1 MTIRATFEPFT
12 DRQKATI
19 TEAFARPDI
28 YDYLAKLAKKLH
40 RTQKEIIYQARELGV
55 SAEYEQAKARYHK
68 LHERLSRIGASNRS
82 QYTFYHDIEKKQIT
96 VCFRSRYEYSGDL
109 AAVFD
114 EDPNLLEL
122 QKISRTQTDSRLN
135 DLYFRLQDENKADER
150 DE

>member
-40 RTQKEIIYQARELGV
+40 RTQKEIIHQARELGV

-82 QYTFYHDIEKKQIT
+82 QYTFYHDSEKKQIT
-96 VCFRSRYEYSGDL
+96 VYFCSRYEDL

-135 DLYFRLQDENKADER
+135 DLYLRLQDENKADER

>member
-1 MTIRATFEPFT
+1 MTKRATFEPFT
-12 DRQKATI
+12 ERQKATI

-40 RTQKEIIYQARELGV
+40 RTQKEIIHQARELGI
-55 SAEYEQAKARYHK
+55 SEEYDKAKARYHK
-68 LHERLSRIGASNRS
+68 LHERLSRLGASNRS
-82 QYTFYHDIEKKQIT
+82 QYTFFHDTDKKEIT
-96 VCFRSRYEYSGDL
+96 VYFHSRYEYTGDL

-135 DLYFRLQDENKADER
+135 DLYLRLVDENRAE
-150 DE
+150 

>member
-12 DRQKATI
+12 DRQKQTI
-19 TEAFARPDI
+19 TEAFARTDI
-28 YDYLAKLAKKLH
+28 YDYLAKLARKL
-40 RTQKEIIYQARELGV
+40 RCTQKEIIYQARELGV
-55 SAEYEQAKARYHK
+55 SDEYEKAKSRYHK

-82 QYTFYHDIEKKQIT
+82 QYTFYHDSEKKQIT
-96 VCFRSRYEYSGDL
+96 VYFCSRYEDL

-135 DLYFRLQDENKADER
+135 DLYLRLQDENKAE
-150 DE
+150 

>member
-12 DRQKATI
+12 DRQKEIIIA
-19 TEAFARPDI
+19 AFARADI
-28 YDYLAKLAKKLH
+28 YDYLPKVARRTR

-55 SAEYEQAKARYHK
+55 SGEYEKAKARYHK

-82 QYTFYHDIEKKQIT
+82 QYTFFHDSDKKQIT
-96 VCFRSRYEYSGDL
+96 VFFRSRYEYSGDL

-114 EDPNLLEL
+114 ENPNLLEL

-135 DLYFRLQDENKADER
+135 DLYLRLVEENKAE
-150 DE
+150 

>member
-12 DRQKATI
+12 ERQKATI

-28 YDYLAKLAKKLH
+28 YDCLAKLAKKLH
-40 RTQKEIIYQARELGV
+40 STQKEIIYQARELGV

-82 QYTFYHDIEKKQIT
+82 QYTFYHDSEKKQIT
-96 VCFRSRYEYSGDL
+96 VYFCSRYEDL

-135 DLYFRLQDENKADER
+135 DLYLRLQNENKADER
-150 DE
+150 DDKI

>member
-12 DRQKATI
+12 DRQKRTI

-55 SAEYEQAKARYHK
+55 SDEYERAKACYHK

-82 QYTFYHDIEKKQIT
+82 QYTFFHDTEKKQIT
-96 VCFRSRYEYSGDL
+96 VYFRSRYEYTGDL

-114 EDPNLLEL
+114 EEPNFLEL

-135 DLYFRLQDENKADER
+135 DLYLRLVEENKAE
-150 DE
+150 

>member
-1 MTIRATFEPFT
+1 MIRATFEPFT

-19 TEAFARPDI
+19 TEAFSRTDI

-55 SAEYEQAKARYHK
+55 SAEYEKAKARYHK
-68 LHERLSRIGASNRS
+68 SHDRLSRIGVSNRS
-82 QYTFYHDIEKKQIT
+82 QYTFYHDSEKKQIT
-96 VCFRSRYEYSGDL
+96 VYFCSRYEDL

-135 DLYFRLQDENKADER
+135 DLYLRLQDENKADER

>member
-40 RTQKEIIYQARELGV
+40 RTQKEIIYQARESGV

-68 LHERLSRIGASNRS
+68 LHERLRRIGTSNRS
-82 QYTFYHDIEKKQIT
+82 QYTFYHDSEKKQIT
-96 VCFRSRYEYSGDL
+96 VFFRSRYEDL

-114 EDPNLLEL
+114 EDPGLLEL
-122 QKISRTQTDSRLN
+122 QKISRTQIDSRLN

>member
-40 RTQKEIIYQARELGV
+40 RTQKEIIHQARELGV

-82 QYTFYHDIEKKQIT
+82 QYTFYHDSDKKQIT
-96 VCFRSRYEYSGDL
+96 VYFCSRYEDL

-135 DLYFRLQDENKADER
+135 DLYLRLQEENKADER